1 MINPADRIHS
11 QHFGKMPVVNLTPP
25 ADSLHA
31 AVALK
36 GIISGGT
43 KGQKDKYTFFGFTQ
57 G

>member
-43 KGQKDKYTFFGFTQ
+43 KGQKDKYTQ
-57 G
+57 RH